1 MAIVPDRAERFRTA
15 LVCGWVGWL
24 LAYAYTLWQCWV
36 CGVGSER
43 LLVAVASPFSV
54 AMATA
59 GALLG
64 WIATAVR
71 QRKARKSVSGRPE
84 A

>member
-1 MAIVPDRAERFRTA
+1 MPDYAKRFRTA
-15 LVCGWVGWL
+15 LVCGWTGWL
-24 LAYAYTLWQCWV
+24 MAYAYTLWQCPIWV
-36 CGVGSER
+36 CAVEGGR

-64 WIATAVR
+64 WITTAVR
-71 QRKARKSVSGRPE
+71 QRKARRSVSERPK